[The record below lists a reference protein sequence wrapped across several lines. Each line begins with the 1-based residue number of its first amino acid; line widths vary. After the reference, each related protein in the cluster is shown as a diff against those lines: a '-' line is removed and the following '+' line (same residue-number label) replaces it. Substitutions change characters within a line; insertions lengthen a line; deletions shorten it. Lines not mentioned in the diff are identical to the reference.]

1 MKKIVATIATGIIIA
16 GAAATSVS
24 AEQYEV
30 EKGDNLWDIA
40 NEHHTTVD
48 ELVNINGLKNTVIQ
62 PKQTLV
68 IDEESEDVYV
78 VEKGDTLSRIAK
90 EFNVT
95 VPSIKKW
102 NDLSSDR
109 IVEGQELHLKEANV
123 SEEVTPAVETEV
135 KSEENVTEESD
146 QAAEASSQANQS
158 VNEESANDSS
168 SEKESNENNSEQ
180 ESSSESP
187 EGKTINVSA
196 TAYTASCDGCSG
208 VTATGVDLNA
218 NPSAKVIAVDPNV
231 IPLGSKVH
239 VEGYGYA
246 TAADKGSA
254 IKGNKIDVFIPSKDK
269 ANVWGVKNVNVTIVE

>member
-135 KSEENVTEESD
+135 KSEENVTEES
-146 QAAEASSQANQS
+146 
-158 VNEESANDSS
+158 ANDSS